1 MKGNTEVGLGT
12 ALTVVFTV
20 LKLTGVIEWSWIWVL
35 SPVWI
40 IALIDIGVIIIGIIA
55 LVAMERRTRTKRER
69 SARIKW

>member
-40 IALIDIGVIIIGIIA
+40 IALIDIGVIIIGIVI
-55 LVAMERRTRTKRER
+55 LKVMESRTRTKRER
-69 SARIKW
+69 SARIK

>member
-1 MKGNTEVGLGT
+1 MKGNKEVGLGT

-20 LKLTGVIEWSWIWVL
+20 LKLTGVIEWSWIWAL

-40 IALIDIGVIIIGIIA
+40 TALIDIGVIIIGIIA
-55 LVAMERRTRTKRER
+55 LVAMERRTGTKGER

>member
-12 ALTVVFTV
+12 ALTVVFTM

-40 IALIDIGVIIIGIIA
+40 IALIDIGVIIIGIVA
-55 LVAMERRTRTKRER
+55 LKVMESRTRTKRER
-69 SARIKW
+69 SARIK

>member
-40 IALIDIGVIIIGIIA
+40 IALIDIGVIIIGIVV
-55 LVAMERRTRTKRER
+55 LKVMESRTRTKRER
-69 SARIKW
+69 SARIK

>member
-1 MKGNTEVGLGT
+1 MKGNTEIGLGT

-40 IALIDIGVIIIGIIA
+40 IALIDIGVIIIGIVV
-55 LVAMERRTRTKRER
+55 LKVMESRTRTKRER
-69 SARIKW
+69 SARIK